1 MDNIVWTDLPH
12 DILVAAL
19 NSDDDVGVFF
29 RPHHLIEQAAEKA
42 AQSLYENYKVLKFD
56 NLHNHLNA
64 LAARGAQGPVFRAA
78 RTVANHRNDFAHTRT
93 FSVAAL
99 QVTQVR
105 SQLEKPDVDSWG
117 VPLRGRLVSFTDLRA
132 AHQYLV
138 LSLSIAGTLEILGK
152 RYRELVEQ
160 TAPLQVH
167 SRP

>member
-1 MDNIVWTDLPH
+1 MDDIVWTDLPH
-12 DILVAAL
+12 DVLVAAL

-29 RPHHLIEQAAEKA
+29 RSHHLIEQAAEKA

-56 NLHNHLNA
+56 SLHNHLNA

-93 FSVAAL
+93 FSVTAV

-105 SQLEKPDVDSWG
+105 SQLEKPDVDAWS
-117 VPLRGRLVSFTDLRA
+117 VPLRDRVVRFANLRP

-152 RYRELVEQ
+152 RYRALVEQ
-160 TAPLQVH
+160 TEPLQVR